1 MPDAPRGPR
10 PPRDQVRDPA
20 RDPARPGPRAPRA
33 PASAGQDERPRQ
45 PRRQD
50 EPPQYTRYRAGPRLL
65 RHLPGFEGIK
75 VERHRPEPG
84 RRSRIGRWWPLRR
97 PLTWRRILLAVII
110 AITGW
115 LALSLVLFLVSAQT
129 QEGSVSDSARNALD
143 GGSFP
148 PITGTTVLVL
158 GSDLRPQGTH
168 EKGATTTCPCRSDV
182 MMLIHTGAGH
192 SARLSI
198 PRDTVVDLPGHGL
211 QKINSA
217 YAFGG
222 ATLAIQTVKRFLG
235 ISINHVVE
243 VNFEN
248 FPKLI
253 DAMGGVDY
261 SDGCVISRINGGFR
275 NGGYTLRLRAGSSH
289 LNGKQALALAR
300 TRHND
305 CHPGESDLT
314 RARRQQ
320 ALFATMKSRLLSP
333 SGFIRLPWIAWN
345 APPTLKSD
353 MGGPTLLGLV
363 GGLAIGG
370 SAQTRL

>member
-1 MPDAPRGPR
+1 VGRPRPTRARRWWQPRG
-10 PPRDQVRDPA
+10 
-20 RDPARPGPRAPRA
+20 
-33 PASAGQDERPRQ
+33 
-45 PRRQD
+45 
-50 EPPQYTRYRAGPRLL
+50 
-65 RHLPGFEGIK
+65 
-75 VERHRPEPG
+75 
-84 RRSRIGRWWPLRR
+84 
-97 PLTWRRILLAVII
+97 PLTWRRILLGLVI
-110 AITGW
+110 AISGW
-115 LALSLVLFLVSAQT
+115 LALSLVLFLISAQT

-148 PITGTTVLVL
+148 PVTGTTVLVL
-158 GSDLRPQGTH
+158 GSDLRPKGTR
-168 EKGATTTCPCRSDV
+168 EKGATTSCPCRSDV
-182 MMLIHTGAGH
+182 MMLVRTGAGH

-211 QKINSA
+211 QKINAS

-243 VNFEN
+243 VNFDN

-261 SDGCVISRINGGFR
+261 TDGCVISRINGGFR
-275 NGGYTLRLRAGSSH
+275 NGGYTLRLRPGTSH

-320 ALFATMKSRLLSP
+320 VLFAAMKSRLLSP
-333 SGFIRLPWIAWN
+333 SGFLRLPWVAWN
-345 APPTLKSD
+345 APATLKSD

-363 GGLAIGG
+363 SGLAIGG
-370 SAQTRL
+370 GAQTRLLHPSGVMTLPDGSVGLSVSDSERRFEVQRFESG